1 MQRRSRGNKWPTT
14 TPSSI
19 ERQAVTTS
27 SMRSGRSL
35 PIWAYLVLI
44 VVYLAAIQLIPR
56 FTSPSGNAYASFPT
70 TEAVIR
76 GLWVTV
82 GLGTVIGLVAVAF
95 LGWWRPVF
103 IDDRRLPRWVWL
115 FPAVMIVAIV
125 AGISYGNLADKGLT
139 YTVLLLVG
147 CLFIGVSE
155 ELMFRGIGVTAF
167 RQAGFTEGKVALWTC
182 VLFGL
187 AHSTNLFT
195 EGISALTQVL
205 VTVVAGYF
213 FYLIR
218 RVSGTLIVPM
228 VVHGLWD
235 FGLLT
240 NALSSP
246 PAFGAAAFI
255 LADVVLAILALVTF
269 RKIFPRRTP
278 VAKPTPAT

>member
-1 MQRRSRGNKWPTT
+1 
-14 TPSSI
+14 
-19 ERQAVTTS
+19 
-27 SMRSGRSL
+27 MRSGRSL
-35 PIWAYLVLI
+35 PIWVYLVLI

-82 GLGTVIGLVAVAF
+82 GLGTVIGLVAVAV

-103 IDDRRLPRWVWL
+103 LDDRPLPRWVWL
-115 FPAVMIVAIV
+115 FPVVMIVAIV
-125 AGISYGNLADKGLT
+125 AGTSYANLADKGLT
-139 YTVLLLVG
+139 YTLLLLVG

-240 NALSSP
+240 NSLSTP
-246 PAFGAAAFI
+246 PALGSVAFI
-255 LADVVLAILALVTF
+255 LADVVLAVVAVVTI
-269 RKIFPRRTP
+269 RKVFPRRAATP
-278 VAKPTPAT
+278 SLAG